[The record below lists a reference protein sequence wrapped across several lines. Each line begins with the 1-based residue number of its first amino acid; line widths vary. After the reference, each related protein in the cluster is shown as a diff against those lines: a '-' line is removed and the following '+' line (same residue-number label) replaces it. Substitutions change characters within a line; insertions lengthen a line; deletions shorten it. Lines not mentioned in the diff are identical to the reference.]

1 MNRREFLHLFAATA
15 AAAVAGLRPRPEP
28 GEVVTRLGRG
38 SPLWLDF
45 EGIDAEVVAR
55 AIAAEEDRE
64 MLAGASLNQNLKGF
78 LLGHSVEV
86 DEPFGFLVPPEMV
99 KDLEELAAMEIE
111 EPA

>member
-1 MNRREFLHLFAATA
+1 MNRREFLKSILTATA

-28 GEVVTRLGRG
+28 TEVVTRLGRG

-64 MLAGASLNQNLKGF
+64 INVGVDDPTGIIPPTVLERYYQLVA
-78 LLGHSVEV
+78 LGLDREQAYMQAV
-86 DEPFGFLVPPEMV
+86 
-99 KDLEELAAMEIE
+99 LEEGECIMES
-111 EPA
+111 A